1 MELKCEMNRLDW
13 LGNPG
18 AAIRRG
24 EIFEIDDPERI
35 ATWLD
40 AGYVTDI
47 LEEDL
52 EEEEEEEEVGPDPEE
67 EGEES
72 EALEP
77 SKMLGS
83 ED

>member
-1 MELKCEMNRLDW
+1 MNRLDW
-13 LGNPG
+13 QGNLGSSV
-18 AAIRRG
+18 RRG

-35 ATWLD
+35 TTWLE
-40 AGYVTDI
+40 AGYVTNA

-52 EEEEEEEEVGPDPEE
+52 EEEDLEEEEEEVGPDPGE

-83 ED
+83 AD